1 MKTIEAHWDPEGM
14 MPPDADPQEEY
25 DTYRDFAKRFHDLN
39 GLTGEEFTVEDFKQ
53 YINGIEPL

>member
-25 DTYRDFAKRFHDLN
+25 DNYIDFVKRHPTLPE
-39 GLTGEEFTVEDFKQ
+39 LTGEEFTLADFKQ